1 MRSNHKFLFHPDD
14 LPGYIVNIP
23 EQWTFLPKDGKF
35 LNRDSLFLFS
45 RKPALPDQNI
55 QAGEGLMKR
64 LFMVLLIVVV
74 AVGSGYLIYRALI
87 PKSDKLN
94 EQYQAFMTT
103 IDQTSYRTSARY
115 RWEVDD
121 KIRRWQ
127 FDLASAYN
135 ADKRPDEAIILLEGL
150 IAAMN
155 KQQYALDK
163 KIPRNSGQV
172 EWVAIYYA
180 GLADSY
186 RLKHD
191 EEKTAWALQ
200 KSEEYRA
207 EAARLATRQANKT

>member
-1 MRSNHKFLFHPDD
+1 
-14 LPGYIVNIP
+14 
-23 EQWTFLPKDGKF
+23 
-35 LNRDSLFLFS
+35 
-45 RKPALPDQNI
+45 LPDQNI

-64 LFMVLLIVVV
+64 LFIVVLIVVV
-74 AVGSGYLIYRALI
+74 AVGSGYLIYQALI
-87 PKSDKLN
+87 PVSDKLN
-94 EQYQAFMTT
+94 EQYQAFMAT

-163 KIPRNSGQV
+163 MIPRNSGQA

-186 RLKHD
+186 GLKHD
-191 EEKTAWALQ
+191 EEKKAWALQ
-200 KSEEYRA
+200 KSEAYRA
-207 EAARLATRQANKT
+207 EAARLATRQANKKRTARSRRPPL